1 MIGIVV
7 ITHGP
12 LAHGLVTSLKFFSG
26 DTSQLTHVI
35 LQDEDSPDDFLKHL
49 KDAVSQVDTNEG
61 IVILSDI
68 LGGTP
73 SNQALMFSMNRA
85 DVRVVSGVNLMM
97 LIEAV
102 LSRAVVHDLDDFV
115 NKIIQS
121 GKDSILDLT
130 KQFSQSQSDEIDDID
145 SLI

>member
-1 MIGIVV
+1 MIGLVV

-12 LAHGLVTSLKFFSG
+12 LAQGLVSSLKFFSG
-26 DTSQLTHVI
+26 DTDQLTHVI

-49 KDAVSQVDTNEG
+49 KEAIKQVDTNEG

-102 LSRAVVHDLDDFV
+102 LSRAIISDLDDFV
-115 NKIIQS
+115 IKIVQS

-130 KQFSQSQSDEIDDID
+130 KQYSQSLDDEIDDID

>member
-12 LAHGLVTSLKFFSG
+12 LADGLVTSLKFFSG
-26 DTSQLTHVI
+26 DTDQLTHVI
-35 LQDEDSPDDFLKHL
+35 LQDEDSPEDFLKRL
-49 KDAVSQVDTNEG
+49 KDAVTQVDTNEG

-97 LIEAV
+97 LIEAT
-102 LSRAVVHDLDDFV
+102 LSRAVISDLDDFV
-115 NKIIQS
+115 SKIIQS
-121 GKDSILDLT
+121 GKESILDLT
-130 KQFSQSQSDEIDDID
+130 KQYSQSQLDDIDDID